1 MKIAATFIRNI
12 FTVSKDEYNKLLD
25 KMVDGT
31 MTCEEKQLLLVETKR
46 DNLFTACDN
55 SGGDML
61 TESFPTLSEA
71 ITWLLSVDEA
81 AEQIKDKII
90 RR

>member
-1 MKIAATFIRNI
+1 MKIAAIFMRNI

-55 SGGDML
+55 LGGDML